1 MRKHFAF
8 DIDDTFTQ
16 SEKLYDVYLKEYL
29 HTDNPL
35 LIKAFYKLPWSEQK
49 PFFAQYTEQMIPN
62 YELQE
67 NASEVLKRLK
77 KRDYTLSAI
86 SLRGHN
92 IPVDE
97 ALTFDYL
104 KKHNIP
110 VDNIILRCKKKM
122 EACKR
127 IGASYMADDSYWMI
141 EQFKGSGI
149 RPLHFSEKVFDV
161 EDSEV
166 ITVSNWLEIEEY
178 LMKEEEMN
186 EHSKYYVKK

>member
-35 LIKAFYKLPWSEQK
+35 LIKDFYKLPWSEQK

-67 NASEVLKRLK
+67 NAYEVLKRLK

-86 SLRGHN
+86 SLRGHD